1 MTERQGRNN
10 RRGDRDSDDNRPV
23 RRNDSPPSSGHSE
36 TVSPTALGADPPV
49 AAGDGSSALP
59 AQQVSVE
66 TDTIAA
72 TLLDVPL
79 VDIQEVAYDHQI
91 DPARLEAGDTTQ
103 SVALFDLHNVGS
115 LPVTWASSRTQF
127 VGTDGYTYKPAQLAI
142 DPGELGPGIHTRRVE
157 IRPGRRARVA
167 TLVEQLPA
175 GVEIAEVTQQV
186 SVAAAGA
193 DTERLVFDLA
203 K

>member
-1 MTERQGRNN
+1 MTERQGRND
-10 RRGDRDSDDNRPV
+10 RGRSRDAEDNRPV
-23 RRNDSPPSSGHSE
+23 RRTDDRPASRDAE
-36 TVSPTALGADPPV
+36 TVSPGTLGADQPV
-49 AAGDGSSALP
+49 AAGEGASALP

-72 TLLDVPL
+72 TLVDVPL
-79 VDIQEVAYDHQI
+79 VDVREVAYDHQI
-91 DPARLEAGDTTQ
+91 DPARREAGDTTQ
-103 SVALFDLHNVGS
+103 PVALFDLHNVGHH
-115 LPVTWASSRTQF
+115 PITWASSRTQF

-175 GVEIAEVTQQV
+175 GVEIAEVVQRV

-193 DTERLVFDLA
+193 DTEQLVFDLA
-203 K
+203 E

>member
-10 RRGDRDSDDNRPV
+10 RGGNRDTDDNRPV
-23 RRNDSPPSSGHSE
+23 RRNNGRPASRDAE
-36 TVSPTALGADPPV
+36 TVSPETLGADQPS
-49 AAGDGSSALP
+49 AASNGSSALP

-66 TDTIAA
+66 TEAIAA
-72 TLLDVPL
+72 TLVDVPL
-79 VDIQEVAYDHQI
+79 VDVREVAYDHQI
-91 DPARLEAGDTTQ
+91 DPARLDGGDTTQ
-103 SVALFDLHNVGS
+103 PVALFDLHNVGH

-127 VGTDGYTYKPAQLAI
+127 VGSDGYTYKPAQLTI

-175 GVEIAEVTQQV
+175 GVEVTEVVQRV
-186 SVAAAGA
+186 SVAAAGG
-193 DTERLVFDLA
+193 DTEQLVFDLA
-203 K
+203 E